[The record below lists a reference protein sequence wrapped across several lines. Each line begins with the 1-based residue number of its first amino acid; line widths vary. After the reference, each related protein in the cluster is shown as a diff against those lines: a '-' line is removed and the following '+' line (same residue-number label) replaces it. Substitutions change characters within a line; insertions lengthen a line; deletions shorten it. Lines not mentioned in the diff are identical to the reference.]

1 MISAA
6 NLLIDAYRIRLD
18 QGNKDKII
26 VLRMSKR
33 LMERV
38 VKLEEFN
45 FSMFH
50 DVLSNECTRKNGDW
64 NY

>member
-1 MISAA
+1 MMSAA

-45 FSMFH
+45 FAMFH
-50 DVLSNECTRKNGDW
+50 DVLYHEHTRKNGDW